1 MLMMRVTPKMS
12 ESPAPTKN
20 RLEAAASPLSAWKR
34 RASRLMG
41 RRSRGVLLRGARG
54 RAAKRLPLHLHHLMR
69 RHHILAE
76 VIDDPQRSADHQ
88 RDDEHAEGQRHNVVG
103 VVGSRVDVQEEN

>member
-54 RAAKRLPLHLHHLMR
+54 RAAERSPLHLHHLLH
-69 RHHILAE
+69 RHQVLVE
-76 VIDDPQRSADHQ
+76 VIHDPQRSADHQ
-88 RDDEHAEGQRHNVVG
+88 RNGEHAERQRQHVVG
-103 VVGSRVDVQEEN
+103 VV